1 MFGSD
6 AEWKFIGRLLI
17 GLLLAG
23 AGLTVVPLDVRAAIV
38 ARACVYA

>member
-1 MFGSD
+1 MWGPSD

-23 AGLTVVPLDVRAAIV
+23 AGLMFGLGALAAHV
-38 ARACVYA
+38 WSS